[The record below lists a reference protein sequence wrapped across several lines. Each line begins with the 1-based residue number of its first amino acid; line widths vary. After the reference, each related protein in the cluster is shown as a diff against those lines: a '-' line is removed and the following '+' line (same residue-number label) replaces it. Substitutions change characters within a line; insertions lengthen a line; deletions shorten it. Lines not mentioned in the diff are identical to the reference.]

1 MPFVGQTMATSTFA
15 TWLKEVSHNSFFSFL
30 IFNLSAVTNADI
42 DQHRSIVLVADISSR
57 NKYAFC

>member
-1 MPFVGQTMATSTFA
+1 MATSTFA

-57 NKYAFC
+57 SKYAFC